1 MVRSAV
7 AEESLLNYL
16 VNLAKSD
23 VCSVGLILG
32 QPSPTRDYVIHFA
45 KTPPC
50 DEDKQSLKV
59 KPVRSINDYLDV
71 WVADHAKHATRM
83 LPGGMYVLGIFVVS
97 QDDLLAPFS
106 PKIKSILNKIH
117 KQLSINNFLHGNP
130 DNSERIVVN
139 LSSKTLTYAIKCY
152 DPTTSI
158 VRPAELKFQPKPTK
172 WKQLE
177 CRYELNQVFPLPEN
191 DIDFS
196 LKQHMTDIMEML
208 KVNLKSAIFALDG
221 EIREPDEHIEGLDKK
236 KKLQTKLNDAP
247 ISVSVYLPCDCK
259 EISQPVNV
267 LNYGGHI
274 KLTGQVACKIWLNPK
289 ATVRA
294 ATKALTE
301 DLVRSLAA
309 RLDMHW
315 DSLIEEEHGSPED
328 TNSIH
333 EPPRRVLVQLPNS
346 EVTLSDYLFP
356 GEGPQEAQ
364 ISLQELLDIRVAEKD
379 TIKDIEGQ
387 ADLVDMYNETL
398 ESESHE
404 GAGKQP
410 ETSKMMYILGLGVAF
425 TVLVVSIIIHLLRTY
440 YV

>member
-16 VNLAKSD
+16 LNLAKSD
-23 VCSVGLILG
+23 TCTVGLILG
-32 QPSPTRDYVIHFA
+32 QPSPTKDYIIHFA
-45 KTPPC
+45 KTPLC
-50 DEDKQSLKV
+50 EDDKQGTKA
-59 KPVRSINDYLDV
+59 KPVKSINDYLDV

-83 LPGGMYVLGIFVVS
+83 LPGGVYVLGIFIVS

-106 PKIKSILNKIH
+106 SRIKSILNKMH
-117 KQLSINNFLHGNP
+117 KQLAINNFLYGNP
-130 DNSERIVVN
+130 DNSEELVIN
-139 LSSKTLTYAIKCY
+139 LSSKTLAYGIKCF
-152 DPTTSI
+152 DTLTSNI
-158 VRPAELKFQPKPTK
+158 KPAELKFQPKPTK

-177 CRYELNQVFPLPEN
+177 CKYELNQNFPLPEN

-196 LKQHMTDIMEML
+196 LKRHMTDIMEMIRT
-208 KVNLKSAIFALDG
+208 NLKSAVFALDG

-236 KKLQTKLNDAP
+236 KKSQSKLNDA
-247 ISVSVYLPCDCK
+247 INVSIYLPCDCK
-259 EISQPVNV
+259 EISQPVNIMT
-267 LNYGGHI
+267 YGGHI
-274 KLTGQVACKIWLNPK
+274 KLTGQIACKIWLNPK

-301 DLVRSLAA
+301 DLIRSLAA

-364 ISLQELLDIRVAEKD
+364 ISLQELLDITVSEKD
-379 TIKDIEGQ
+379 AIKDIEGQ

-398 ESESHE
+398 ESESHDS
-404 GAGKQP
+404 ALKQP
-410 ETSKMMYILGLGVAF
+410 EASKIMYILGLGVAF
-425 TVLVVSIIIHLLRTY
+425 AVLVVSVILHLLRTY
-440 YV
+440 YF